1 VLISEVEH
9 KVMLPYVQGTSKNI
23 ARILGKKQIITIFQ
37 LPHTTRSL
45 LKLVKDHVDPHL
57 HKGLY
62 CIPCSCDLTYIGE
75 IKSSF
80 QFKIKE
86 HKIAITHNQV
96 NSSGLTSHS
105 KKTKHHI
112 CIDDRKNLSNR

>member
-1 VLISEVEH
+1 
-9 KVMLPYVQGTSKNI
+9 MFPYVQGTSKNI

-45 LKLVKDHVDPHL
+45 RKLVKDTMDPHL

-62 CIPCSCDLTYIGE
+62 CIDCSYGLTYIGE
-75 IKSSF
+75 IKISF

-86 HKIAITHNQV
+86 HKVAITHNQV
-96 NSSGLTSHS
+96 KSSGLASHS

-112 CIDDRKNLSNR
+112 CIDDRKILAMVDYLSK